1 VFELLKVLFTR
12 TKHSRNSLSDRFR
25 YFQALLSANDE
36 AHKYMSDIA
45 DILVTGNKFSKGKAT
60 ILYKGLYQSTEIISK
75 QLILLSNGKYRN
87 LLDKVKQLDE
97 ISQKILSPRVYCQE
111 GWECF
116 DIYCDEC
123 PKSSRITEDI
133 PYYYHITEVDDS
145 KEIEVGSKMSR
156 LGEIRNKLGIPVPD
170 GFCLTV
176 RLFEEIM
183 ATSQLREHKNEIF
196 YNVEFENINEVYQAS
211 RQAQELINSTPLPE
225 RIEKIILNAYDKF
238 FGSKNA
244 RLAVRSSARGEDSIH
259 HSFAGLHKSELNVS
273 RENLPDACIEVLL
286 SKYSPESVVYRY
298 NTGLRDEDMPMS
310 IACIEMIDAK
320 AGGVLMTS
328 DPGSERKGIIIQ
340 AVYGLGS
347 SVVEGKVAPQEF
359 IVSHD
364 EEAKILRFNPGRQD
378 TIINPLLADGIT
390 KNTIHP
396 ELASTPCLT
405 PEQIK
410 VLVRYALII
419 ENHYNSPQDIEWVLD
434 KRNDVYILQAR
445 PMNIQAIKEQ
455 VNQVTDVQ
463 SIMAKH
469 PSLISEGDCASR
481 GIGYGKVF
489 IANNLREIRNLQG
502 GEILISKKN
511 TPELSSVLHKASA
524 ILTEAG
530 STTGHLSILAR
541 EMGVPV
547 ITNIPDVMSLFTNGQ
562 ELTVFADEIKVFSG
576 KNEEIL
582 KLRSVIEAQL
592 NEFQSTPLYKIVHRL
607 SKYIFKLNLTKPNAP
622 NFAPEYCRT
631 FHDVIRFAHETAMN
645 EMFSMYES
653 SRTLGT
659 QTFKLKF
666 SVPLDIRIIDLGNC
680 LSHNNH
686 AEVTLHQIRS
696 KPFLALVEGMTSP
709 GIRWGG
715 PLGVDVKGFMNI
727 MVTNATDSGK
737 AERNIGSLSY
747 ALISDNYLNF
757 FSRLGY
763 HFSRL
768 DSFICDEVNSNYI
781 NFHFRGGAADSTR
794 RNRRAQAI
802 KLILSHFGF
811 ETIRH
816 EDNVIAKIRKIPE
829 EEIIALLKEIGK
841 LMGAVRNTDVTM
853 ITDEHVELFVKYYL
867 EGNPAPAEMY
877 K

>member
-1 VFELLKVLFTR
+1 VFEIFKLLFTR
-12 TKHSRNSLSDRFR
+12 INHSRNSLSDRFR

-45 DILVTGNKFSKGKAT
+45 DILVSGNKFSKGKAT
-60 ILYKGLYQSTEIISK
+60 TLYKGLYNSTEKIAK
-75 QLILLSNGKYRN
+75 QLILLSTGKYRN
-87 LLDKVKQLDE
+87 LLQRVKELDE
-97 ISQKILSPRVYCQE
+97 ISHKILSPRVYCQE

-116 DIYCDEC
+116 DIYCEEC
-123 PKSSRITEDI
+123 PKSSRITEII
-133 PYYYHITEVDDS
+133 PYDYHISEVDDT

-170 GFCLTV
+170 GFSLTV

-183 ATSQLREHKNEIF
+183 ATNQLREHKNEIF

-211 RQAQELINSTPLPE
+211 RQAQELINSTPISDE
-225 RIEKIILNAYDKF
+225 IEEIILNAYDKY
-238 FGSKNA
+238 FGINQI

-310 IACIEMIDAK
+310 IACIEMVDAK

-328 DPGSERKGIIIQ
+328 DPGGGRDGIIIQ

-359 IVSHD
+359 VVSHD
-364 EEAKILRFNPGRQD
+364 EEARILSFNPGRQD
-378 TIINPLLADGIT
+378 TIINPLHADGIT
-390 KNTIHP
+390 KNNIHP
-396 ELASTPCLT
+396 ELARTPCLT
-405 PEQIK
+405 HEQIK
-410 VLVRYALII
+410 ILVGYSLII
-419 ENHYNSPQDIEWVLD
+419 EEHYQSPQDIEWALD
-434 KRNDVYILQAR
+434 KKNVIYILQAR
-445 PMNIQAIKEQ
+445 PLKIQSIPEPI
-455 VNQVTDVQ
+455 NQVTDIQ
-463 SIMAKH
+463 SVISKYD
-469 PSLISEGDCASR
+469 SLIDEGDCASR

-489 IANNLREIRNLQG
+489 IAHNLREIRNLNG

-511 TPELSSVLHKASA
+511 TPELASVLHKASA

-547 ITNIPDVMSLFTNGQ
+547 ITNIPNAMSLFSNGQ
-562 ELTVFADEIKVFSG
+562 ELTVFADVAKIYSG
-576 KNEEIL
+576 RNEEIIQ
-582 KLRSVIEAQL
+582 LRNIIKDQF
-592 NEFQSTPLYKIVHRL
+592 NEFHGTPLYKIVHRL

-666 SVPLDIRIIDLGNC
+666 DVPLDIRIIDLGDC
-680 LSHNNH
+680 LSHNNNP
-686 AEVTLHQIRS
+686 EVSLEQIRS
-696 KPFLALVEGMTSP
+696 KPFQALVEGMTSP

-747 ALISDNYLNF
+747 ALLSDNYLNF

-802 KLILSHFGF
+802 KQILGHFGF
-811 ETIRH
+811 ETIRN

-829 EEIIALLKEIGK
+829 EEIIHLLKEIGK

-853 ITDEHVELFVKYYL
+853 VTDEHVELFVKYYL

-877 K
+877 R